1 MIHTYVPYAD
11 KEHPMNLGWAYNNF
25 MKLIGEDDWACFL
38 DHDACFTTST
48 WYTQLEDAIAKNP
61 EIGAFGCRT
70 NRVANMYQLVGGI
83 DTYNNDIEYQRKIG
97 NEIKEKYKDSIF
109 TVTENTLQN
118 GFSGV
123 FILISK
129 KTWKKIG
136 GFLEGQFL
144 GVDND
149 LRHRL
154 EAKNIPF
161 AIIDGVYVY
170 HWYRFSNP
178 YPHSVPIL
186 AKIAEFNK
194 TKNEIFLYRR

>member
-1 MIHTYVPYAD
+1 MIHTYIPYAD

-25 MKLIGEDDWACFL
+25 MKLIGDDDWACFL
-38 DHDACFTTST
+38 DHDACFTTSS
-48 WYTQLEDAIAKNP
+48 WYTQLEDVIAENP

-70 NRVANMYQLVGGI
+70 NRIGNTYQLVGGI

-97 NEIKEKYKDSIF
+97 NEIKEKYKDSISM
-109 TVTENTLQN
+109 VTENTLQK

-129 KTWKKIG
+129 KTWKKID

-149 LRHRL
+149 LRYRL
-154 EAKNIPF
+154 KAKNIPL
-161 AIIDGVYVY
+161 AIIDSVYVY
-170 HWYRFSNP
+170 HWYRFNNP
-178 YPHSVPIL
+178 YPHSASII

-194 TKNEIFLYRR
+194 NKSLFLYKR

>member
-1 MIHTYVPYAD
+1 MIHTYIPYAD

-25 MKLIGEDDWACFL
+25 MKLIGDDDWACFL
-38 DHDACFTTST
+38 DHDACFTTSS
-48 WYTQLEDAIAKNP
+48 WYAQLEDVIAENP

-70 NRVANMYQLVGGI
+70 NRIGNTYQLVGGI

-97 NEIKEKYKDSIF
+97 NKIKEKYKDSISM
-109 TVTENTLQN
+109 VTKNTLQK

-129 KTWKKIG
+129 KTWKKID

-149 LRHRL
+149 LRYRL
-154 EAKNIPF
+154 KAKNIPL
-161 AIIDGVYVY
+161 AIIDSVYVY
-170 HWYRFSNP
+170 HWYRFNNP
-178 YPHSVPIL
+178 YPHSAPII

-194 TKNEIFLYRR
+194 NKSLFLYKR